1 MDPRLQLVLLLTDK
15 VFSIMQHIQEVKEM
29 TKVEVLAEIGRE
41 RVKKDNLVAD
51 VTLPDEVA

>member
-41 RVKKDNLVAD
+41 RVKKDNLVEE
-51 VTLPDEVA
+51 VVLP

>member
-29 TKVEVLAEIGRE
+29 TKAEVLAEIGRE

-51 VTLPDEVA
+51 VTLPEEVA